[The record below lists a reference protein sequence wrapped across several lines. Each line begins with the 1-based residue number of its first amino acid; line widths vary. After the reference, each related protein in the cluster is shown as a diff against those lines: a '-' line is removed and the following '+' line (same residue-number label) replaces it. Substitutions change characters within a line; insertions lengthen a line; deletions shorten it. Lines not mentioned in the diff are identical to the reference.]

1 MVSVLLASDFLWLDL
16 FLRSKCFLLLCGLC
30 ASVAMAHPHV
40 FVDATVKVL
49 FDEKGLSG
57 VENHWVYDEVYSM
70 ATISSV
76 DTDGD
81 GKLSAK
87 ESNALKL
94 IVFGE
99 ASKANFF
106 NYIQCGSEFLKVE
119 KIRSFKASVKNRRL
133 VLDFILDFTVP
144 TANDYTLLVLVVAD
158 PSNYVQITADMEK
171 AEASAPEIIDVEYFS
186 DSLEGLSLF
195 KAFLS
200 YVEGLYL
207 RFKAK

>member
-1 MVSVLLASDFLWLDL
+1 
-16 FLRSKCFLLLCGLC
+16 
-30 ASVAMAHPHV
+30 MAHPHV

-49 FDEKGLSG
+49 FNEGGLSG
-57 VENHWVYDEVYSM
+57 VENRWVYDEVYST
-70 ATISSV
+70 ATIASV
-76 DTDGD
+76 DADGD

-87 ESNALKL
+87 EGDALRP

-99 ASKANFF
+99 ASKANYF

-119 KIRSFKASVKNRRL
+119 KIRSFKASVENRRL
-133 VLDFILDFTVP
+133 VLDFVLDFTVP
-144 TANDYTLLVLVVAD
+144 VTNDYTLLVLVVAD
-158 PSNYVQITADMEK
+158 PSNYVQVTTDMEN
-171 AEASAPEIIDVEYFS
+171 AEASAPESIDVEYFS

-207 RFKAK
+207 RFKQK